1 MIPQLFSFLILLNS
15 ASAYFINEEEC
26 LNYTVYPVQ
35 YELKLIPHIL
45 RDGTSYLDCD
55 ITITVIA
62 NARQV
67 QMIELD
73 AKDLEIHRES
83 VKVFKNEVNI
93 ISSVRPYEYDRRMG
107 KLYLYLREE
116 LEPYSERN
124 TQYYIKMFF
133 RKFLKSDEVD
143 DGIFFVKYEE
153 AGRQKSMIATRLSP
167 DRAKYFFPCFQN
179 PQFEAVFRF
188 KVLLPNTADDQLSDT
203 SLTVAEE
210 LQRHSQKD
218 YQTAIQYIPSPQVA
232 VHQVGFHHSDF
243 ASKSVSATL
252 TNDTL
257 TLWAPSTHL
266 AKHMFILKFGQSVL
280 DVIQEYSSGNRP
292 LVNGPIN
299 IVAMPKTIE
308 TYEAGS
314 WNLLTVGE
322 HKLSNIPQYTS
333 IMQKEQMSYLLTQ
346 QLSRIWLGNPGE
358 VERTRWKQEWFKEGM
373 ATYFGYYFLS
383 QSGRSFWD
391 MSVYGLQ
398 TRNKAMMLDWRPET
412 PNLESFNRTLA
423 INIPSRYHPL
433 VSYKTA
439 ALIWMVENWLG
450 SDKFH
455 RALVNYLNTRRGK
468 FVSVEDFTT
477 FLQSETVEC
486 EFFKGYTVSDV
497 LSSWFRQPGYP
508 VVKATVYRNQ
518 DTQDIVYLEQKQFTF
533 SNVTRGHHK
542 YLIPI
547 SYFTQYTEN
556 CFNCFQPKF
565 TIADSGYTFK
575 ENLNGGWIILNRNA
589 SGYYR
594 VNYDNVTWKMI
605 VNTLN
610 SPERYRIN
618 ALNRA
623 QILNDAFALYMS
635 GDITYELAMEIV
647 SSLEHEDSYVV
658 WDAVLSGYQM
668 LKIDGAVGKM
678 TKQLYNEWK
687 MLLREVISNV
697 YRRVYNDIDRDDRIR
712 MFRTRIITFAC
723 SIGHAPCLRDLEPAL
738 HQVTRSLYDP
748 DLRQICYFT
757 LLNRSDGYDSIKT
770 VNSFEREDFNTAER
784 LAKEEVRF
792 FYRLPVER
800 LRPMPLIESSTVT
813 TFTPVTAI
821 KPVPREKASSSN
833 SIHRWSDAAIMSA
846 FALIAFINW

>member
-1 MIPQLFSFLILLNS
+1 
-15 ASAYFINEEEC
+15 
-26 LNYTVYPVQ
+26 
-35 YELKLIPHIL
+35 
-45 RDGTSYLDCD
+45 
-55 ITITVIA
+55 
-62 NARQV
+62 
-67 QMIELD
+67 MIELD

-188 KVLLPNTADDQLSDT
+188 KVLLPNTADDQLCDT

-243 ASKSVSATL
+243 ASK
-252 TNDTL
+252 
-257 TLWAPSTHL
+257 
-266 AKHMFILKFGQSVL
+266 
-280 DVIQEYSSGNRP
+280 
-292 LVNGPIN
+292 
-299 IVAMPKTIE
+299 
-308 TYEAGS
+308 
-314 WNLLTVGE
+314 E

-412 PNLESFNRTLA
+412 PNLESFNRTLV

-497 LSSWFRQPGYP
+497 LSSWLRQPGYP

-575 ENLNGGWIILNRNA
+575 ENLNDGWIILNRNA

-658 WDAVLSGYQM
+658 WDAALSGFQM
-668 LKIDGAVGKM
+668 LKIDGAVRKM

-697 YRRVYNDIDRDDRIR
+697 YRRVYNDIDRDDRSR

-784 LAKEEVRF
+784 LA
-792 FYRLPVER
+792 
-800 LRPMPLIESSTVT
+800 
-813 TFTPVTAI
+813 
-821 KPVPREKASSSN
+821 
-833 SIHRWSDAAIMSA
+833 
-846 FALIAFINW
+846 